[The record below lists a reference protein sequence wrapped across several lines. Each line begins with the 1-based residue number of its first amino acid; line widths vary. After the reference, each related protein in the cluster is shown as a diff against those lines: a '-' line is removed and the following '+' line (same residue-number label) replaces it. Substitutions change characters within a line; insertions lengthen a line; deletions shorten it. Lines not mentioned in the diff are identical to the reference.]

1 MIQRFLIRGMVQGVG
16 FRYFVLRHAARLG
29 LSGWTRNLPEGSV
42 EVVASGAETAL
53 AALEKE
59 LETGPSHAR
68 VDRVEKSEISDEV
81 VVRKTFEI
89 R

>member
-1 MIQRFLIRGMVQGVG
+1 MTQRFLIRGMVQGVG

-29 LSGWTRNLPEGSV
+29 LSGWTRNLPDGSV

-53 AALEKE
+53 ASLEKE

-68 VDRVEKSEISDEV
+68 VESVEKSEISDEV

-89 R
+89 N